1 MFADSMEYCSCVRL
15 KKKSTTTN
23 LICISLLI
31 SLPFITCPFLP
42 KKWGMRSKIELIQ
55 NFICMFN
62 SDALFQC
69 YVPASNLLY
78 NIRYRIYS
86 YEKFSLRSHFPQSC
100 RLCKIM
106 QYNLELVILFLELL
120 ITWDGCDEIIFVWK
134 GWYCIVIE
142 NYEHC
147 YGYLM
152 CSFLRVTHQELIQSS
167 LKPILWN
174 IKFRLEINE
183 FQKWKEI

>member
-15 KKKSTTTN
+15 KKKSTTTH

-42 KKWGMRSKIELIQ
+42 KKWGLRGKIELIQ
-55 NFICMFN
+55 NFICMYN

-78 NIRYRIYS
+78 NICYRIYS
-86 YEKFSLRSHFPQSC
+86 YENFSLRSLPSMQNNTIQSS
-100 RLCKIM
+100 LK
-106 QYNLELVILFLELL
+106 ELVILFLELL
-120 ITWDGCDEIIFVWK
+120 ITGDGCDEIIFVWK

-152 CSFLRVTHQELIQSS
+152 CSCLRVTHQELNQSS
-167 LKPILWN
+167 LKHILWN

>member
-1 MFADSMEYCSCVRL
+1 MPSSNATCLQATY
-15 KKKSTTTN
+15 
-23 LICISLLI
+23 
-31 SLPFITCPFLP
+31 FITFV
-42 KKWGMRSKIELIQ
+42 IEFTVMKTFYLEAVFRKAVVFANNTIQ
-55 NFICMFN
+55 
-62 SDALFQC
+62 S
-69 YVPASNLLY
+69 
-78 NIRYRIYS
+78 
-86 YEKFSLRSHFPQSC
+86 SL
-100 RLCKIM
+100 K
-106 QYNLELVILFLELL
+106 ELVILFLELL